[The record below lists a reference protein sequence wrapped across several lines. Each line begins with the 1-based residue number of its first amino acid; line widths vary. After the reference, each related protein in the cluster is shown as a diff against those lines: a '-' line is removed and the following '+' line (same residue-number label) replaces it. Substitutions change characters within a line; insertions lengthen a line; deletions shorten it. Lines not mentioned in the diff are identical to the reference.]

1 MLSSLPLRS
10 VLIMDNLFFCFLATK
25 NRLRKINV
33 QLKNKGA
40 KELQTLSPFL
50 FFVLCSPK
58 GSMQDL
64 GQDGQGLYYC
74 VAPQFQQF
82 STGLCSDRRSKW
94 EMKEDFG

>member
-25 NRLRKINV
+25 KRLRKINV

-50 FFVLCSPK
+50 FIVLCSPK

-64 GQDGQGLYYC
+64 GQDGQGLITVLLPSSRSSLLGC
-74 VAPQFQQF
+74 VVTDAPN
-82 STGLCSDRRSKW
+82 GR
-94 EMKEDFG
+94 